1 MFTLIL
7 LHLMKNTDY
16 RMGRSCLI
24 LNALYFLACEIKI
37 SPQKF
42 AGFE

>member
-7 LHLMKNTDY
+7 LHLMKNTNY

-42 AGFE
+42 AGFK